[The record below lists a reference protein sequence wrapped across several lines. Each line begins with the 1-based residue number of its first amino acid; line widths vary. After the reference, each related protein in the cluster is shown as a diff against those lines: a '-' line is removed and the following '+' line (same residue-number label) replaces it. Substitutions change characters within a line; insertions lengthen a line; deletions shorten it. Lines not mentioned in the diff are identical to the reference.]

1 MTRPSRFVRL
11 SVATAVFAA
20 LPILATPAAAADR
33 LHRHRVHDRAEDV
46 RDRRENRRD
55 IREDVR
61 DRREDRRDARHVGG
75 ARDRVEDRRDRRE
88 NVRDRR
94 EDRRDWREDRRD
106 LRHSTRGA
114 TGRPAPAARAVL
126 QAPKPARIIPIG
138 GRPVRRDAAPM
149 ANIARRFAALFIAH
163 AASVV
168 LAAPAGAAGAADA
181 AVIPF
186 TPDRWTLSE
195 GIKVVEH
202 RGVQAIEIPRLPTRP
217 EAVLKGLTFTNGTI
231 EVDVEGTTGLGPS
244 IGFHRRDSTTY
255 ELFYVRPQPECAT
268 KPDCVQYAPVTKN
281 VLLWDIY
288 PGPQAT
294 ARYVPGQWNHVK
306 LVVSGRRLRVWV
318 NGGAPALDVTRLEGD
333 AHEGAIVL
341 QGTGFLAN
349 VKVTPGAV
357 EGLDPRP
364 GPDSDGE
371 GRPLRPQLDGV
382 AGLDARGGRETRLRD
397 TPSQGRR
404 MDAAAR

>member
-1 MTRPSRFVRL
+1 
-11 SVATAVFAA
+11 
-20 LPILATPAAAADR
+20 
-33 LHRHRVHDRAEDV
+33 
-46 RDRRENRRD
+46 
-55 IREDVR
+55 
-61 DRREDRRDARHVGG
+61 
-75 ARDRVEDRRDRRE
+75 
-88 NVRDRR
+88 
-94 EDRRDWREDRRD
+94 
-106 LRHSTRGA
+106 
-114 TGRPAPAARAVL
+114 
-126 QAPKPARIIPIG
+126 
-138 GRPVRRDAAPM
+138 M

-168 LAAPAGAAGAADA
+168 LAAPARAAGTADA

-244 IGFHRRDSTTY
+244 IGFHRRDSATY

-288 PGPQAT
+288 PEPQAP

-364 GPDSDGE
+364 GPD
-371 GRPLRPQLDGV
+371 PT
-382 AGLDARGGRETRLRD
+382 AKDARYVRNWMVSPVSTLAARVEKPELRD
-397 TPSQGRR
+397 APSQRQR
-404 MDAAAR
+404 MGAAARRDRRPGEHQPALRPARRPLARVAADHHPRRREEREARGHRLERRGLGLRQRQAGLRRRERLPEAGTAQEAGRTAVARERRLHAAAARPATTRSSSAVANAFFGWGLMLRLDDAAGVTLTASTR

>member
-1 MTRPSRFVRL
+1 
-11 SVATAVFAA
+11 
-20 LPILATPAAAADR
+20 
-33 LHRHRVHDRAEDV
+33 
-46 RDRRENRRD
+46 
-55 IREDVR
+55 
-61 DRREDRRDARHVGG
+61 
-75 ARDRVEDRRDRRE
+75 
-88 NVRDRR
+88 
-94 EDRRDWREDRRD
+94 
-106 LRHSTRGA
+106 
-114 TGRPAPAARAVL
+114 
-126 QAPKPARIIPIG
+126 
-138 GRPVRRDAAPM
+138 M
-149 ANIARRFAALFIAH
+149 ANIARRFAALFLAH

-168 LAAPAGAAGAADA
+168 LAAPARAAGPADA
-181 AVIPF
+181 AAIPF

-231 EVDVEGTTGLGPS
+231 EVDVDGTTGLGPS
-244 IGFHRRDSTTY
+244 IGFHRRDSATY
-255 ELFYVRPQPECAT
+255 ELFYVRPQPDCAA

-288 PGPQAT
+288 PEPQAP

-318 NGGAPALDVTRLEGD
+318 NGGAPALDVIRLEGD

-364 GPDSDGE
+364 GPDPTAKDARYVRDWMVSPVSTLSEGEKPSFATHPAKDSEWAPLPAETGGLVNISRRYGLPE
-371 GRPLRPQLDGV
+371 GRSLVWLRTTIRAAAKSEKRAAIGWNDEVWVFVNGKQVYADVNDYRKPELRKKPDGRLSLENGAFTLPLDAGDNEVVVGV
-382 AGLDARGGRETRLRD
+382 ASTFFGWGLMLRLD
-397 TPSQGRR
+397 
-404 MDAAAR
+404 DAAGVTLTASTR